1 MLGGVV
7 SDLLIARFGAESL
20 RISLMGMSVLTVVGG
35 LLFWRAANNYPA
47 DLDRARAVTR
57 T

>member
-35 LLFWRAANNYPA
+35 LLFWRAANNYLA
-47 DLDRARAVTR
+47 DLDHARG
-57 T
+57 